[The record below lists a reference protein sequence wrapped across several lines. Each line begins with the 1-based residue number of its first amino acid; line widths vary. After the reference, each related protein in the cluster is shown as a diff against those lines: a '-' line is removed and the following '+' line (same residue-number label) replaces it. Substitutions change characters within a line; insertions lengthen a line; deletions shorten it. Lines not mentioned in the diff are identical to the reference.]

1 MNWCQ
6 RRGEALLV
14 VGCWVIWPSVC
25 CLCLCP
31 FECYVVLPD
40 VIVLSPSVDL
50 SVILSIQISLV
61 CLHLSIW
68 VLSIL
73 FSFSSSFF
81 SFFFFLICVFKCYVD
96 HPNFVSVC
104 PFDCYAVYS
113 DIIVMPLSS
122 HLSALLSIQMPLFCL
137 FSVLL
142 SVILPVSQCVEGCV
156 VMVLEDCLC
165 HREDR
170 TYQHKEKRR
179 TSLTCLICMVK
190 FIGISL

>member
-1 MNWCQ
+1 MSKKRWSST
-6 RRGEALLV
+6 GDWLLSNLTI
-14 VGCWVIWPSVC
+14 G
-25 CLCLCP
+25 L
-31 FECYVVLPD
+31 
-40 VIVLSPSVDL
+40 LSL
-50 SVILSIQISLV
+50 SLS
-61 CLHLSIW
+61 LSIW
-68 VLSIL
+68 VLCCLSKCHCFVSICRFECYFVHPNIIGL
-73 FSFSSSFF
+73 SPSVHLSAVHPFF
-81 SFFFFLICVFKCYVD
+81 FFFFFFFFLICVFKCYVD

-122 HLSALLSIQMPLFCL
+122 HLSALLSIQIPLFCL

-156 VMVLEDCLC
+156 VMVLVHCLC

-190 FIGISL
+190 VIGISL